1 MAIYKPEFVSQAEKL
16 CKFMGATNEE
26 LAAYFGV
33 TKRTIINWM
42 EEHEDFGAAVTTG
55 KDAADLEVVAKL
67 FHRATG
73 YSHPETDIKMFNG
86 EIIKTEVIK
95 HYPPDTVA
103 CIFWLTNRQRKDWRR
118 KPTEESHAD
127 IDRAIK
133 ELDRAKKEL
142 EVEALKKSSA
152 EPAPVTKI
160 EIEVV
165 GGNARASSQN
175 TDD

>member
-1 MAIYKPEFVSQAEKL
+1 
-16 CKFMGATNEE
+16 MGATNEE

-33 TKRTIINWM
+33 SKRTIINWM

-73 YSHPETDIKMFNG
+73 YSHTETDVKMFNG
-86 EIIKTEVIK
+86 EIIKTEITK
-95 HYPPDTVA
+95 HYPPDPVS

-127 IDRAIK
+127 IERELK
-133 ELDRAKKEL
+133 EVTVK
-142 EVEALKKSSA
+142 LKKLELQKA
-152 EPAPVTKI
+152 ETGDGSDNLANQLAELIKKLP
-160 EIEVV
+160 
-165 GGNARASSQN
+165 G
-175 TDD
+175 